1 MLQNVLAYV
10 IIPVYTVL
18 FARDTDLFT
27 TNFSVIGSTNGRQNA
42 FFLWGILVGWYFFRE
57 LKGILPLVPNSGR
70 EHRVTITACVLL
82 ALAVST
88 PYLPDRL
95 PFQAAFHVVC
105 AFSSSVL
112 LLSCMYSLILKLY
125 RRDRSSY
132 RPYLTGISVTAC
144 LSAIL
149 LFAAGIV
156 SSALEIF
163 FTISCTILIRRLHRK
178 LYRGQLKG
186 IK

>member
-10 IIPVYTVL
+10 IIPLYTVL
-18 FARDTDLFT
+18 FARNTDLFT
-27 TNFSVIGSTNGRQNA
+27 TNFSVIGSIDGRQNA
-42 FFLWGILVGWYFFRE
+42 FFFWGVLVGWYFFRE
-57 LKGILPLVPNSGR
+57 LKGILPFVPNSAR
-70 EHRVTITACVLL
+70 EHRITITACVLL

-112 LLSCMYSLILKLY
+112 LLGCMYSLILKLY
-125 RRDRSSY
+125 RRDRTGY
-132 RPYLTGISVTAC
+132 RPYLTGISLTAG
-144 LSAIL
+144 LSAAL

-163 FTISCTILIRRLHRK
+163 FTISCTLLIRRLHKK
-178 LYRGQLKG
+178 LLSRQLKG